1 MDKIGWDGMGC
12 IYIENLP
19 ILIILTDALS
29 EIFLGRDRPI
39 SLSMVKSQSPSMS
52 SVISSTLSRQD
63 GMVEDVTDRQTL
75 PSLDKQVMHAVYCSL
90 QNQLFYYDK
99 TFLMPSK

>member
-1 MDKIGWDGMGC
+1 MGC
-12 IYIENLP
+12 IYIERNVP

-63 GMVEDVTDRQTL
+63 GMVEEVTDRQTL
-75 PSLDKQVMHAVYCSL
+75 PSLDKQVIQYMQFNVDHKINYPKIP
-90 QNQLFYYDK
+90 NEGRIE
-99 TFLMPSK
+99 

>member
-1 MDKIGWDGMGC
+1 MGC

-75 PSLDKQVMHAVYCSL
+75 PSLDKQVIHAVSVDRKYCL
-90 QNQLFYYDK
+90 NRVKVYLVGCNLLKYD
-99 TFLMPSK
+99 